1 MLDGLPACE
10 VATCLG
16 MCAAFRAF
24 QQCCTC
30 NTPGMPGRFGL
41 LPLCQ
46 LQAEHVCRMKQTVLP
61 QCVASQCNSHM
72 LFMAVSFCLQEFIC
86 VEAALAS
93 SGPAEVAKGQSW
105 TAQQVIS
112 AKSS

>member
-1 MLDGLPACE
+1 
-10 VATCLG
+10 
-16 MCAAFRAF
+16 
-24 QQCCTC
+24 
-30 NTPGMPGRFGL
+30 MPKHFGL
-41 LPLCQ
+41 LPLGQ
-46 LQAEHVCRMKQTVLP
+46 LQAEHVCRLKQTVLA
-61 QCVASQCNSHM
+61 QCVSSQCNSHM
-72 LFMAVSFCLQEFIC
+72 PFMTVSLCLQEFIC